1 MGQNCVRDVFQM
13 FEFNKNK
20 LNVKKNKL
28 NVKKKKLM

>member
-1 MGQNCVRDVFQM
+1 MMQNCVRDVFQM

-28 NVKKKKLM
+28 NVKKKN